1 MCLVCD
7 FSCDAVWSVVV
18 GLLSCVFVCLF
29 SNVGECVL
37 FVTYSVMLY
46 AFVLVCSF
54 SMLMRS
60 VLDLIAFVLCF
71 FVVECFCC
79 LKCWCVS
86 FVDFNVSLPGVFVCA
101 FCV

>member
-1 MCLVCD
+1 MRCCIVCCCG
-7 FSCDAVWSVVV
+7 FVV
-18 GLLSCVFVCLF
+18 LCVCVPFF

-37 FVTYSVMLY
+37 FVTYCVMLY

-54 SMLMRS
+54 NVLMRS

-79 LKCWCVS
+79 LKCWRVS
-86 FVDFNVSLPGVFVCA
+86 FVDYNVSLPVVYVCA
-101 FCV
+101 SFV